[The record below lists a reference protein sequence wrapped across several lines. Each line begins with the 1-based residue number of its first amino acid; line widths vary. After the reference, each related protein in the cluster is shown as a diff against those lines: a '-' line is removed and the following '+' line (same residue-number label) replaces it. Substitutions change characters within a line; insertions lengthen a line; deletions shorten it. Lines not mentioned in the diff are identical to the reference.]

1 MSLYIVCYWKIYNC
15 LMKLSLRSL
24 RKGGVINK
32 NELIKTS
39 IFPYK
44 VSFTVLFTCFE
55 MFSTALSFSL
65 KSLKDSF
72 SSLARLSTV
81 SSRSV
86 YQEMS

>member
-1 MSLYIVCYWKIYNC
+1 
-15 LMKLSLRSL
+15 MKLSLKSFG
-24 RKGGVINK
+24 KGGVINK
-32 NELIKTS
+32 NELIKTF

-55 MFSTALSFSL
+55 MFSAAFSFSL

-72 SSLARLSTV
+72 SSLARVSAV

-86 YQEMS
+86 FLEMS